1 MLWMGLPLII
11 ENFRSLIDLP
21 LPEKDMLKILK
32 VSTEFHGEY
41 SGFGMLYTRSSGKV
55 KIIEMELIFDPEISL
70 EKIKD
75 IEKQMELRIKQ
86 DIPDVNFRIIPK
98 LMPKL

>member
-1 MLWMGLPLII
+1 
-11 ENFRSLIDLP
+11 
-21 LPEKDMLKILK
+21 MLKILK